1 MPGIVIRA
9 GEIEPNPKSPAGPS
23 HVKKIPKMARR
34 YLGGGFKD
42 FLFSKELKPPTRYI
56 LLSPIW
62 ERIPRR
68 STKYA
73 QQNIHVDILLYLQ
86 IYIYICLY
94 TWEMLFL
101 FSELFMA
108 LQIVLHTFG
117 CPMSRVRPA
126 PPKGI
131 KSQGRFT

>member
-1 MPGIVIRA
+1 MILLVFLRFGCRNLASSWMPGIVIRA

-42 FLFSKELKPPTRYI
+42 FLFSKGLKPPTRYI

-86 IYIYICLY
+86 IYIY
-94 TWEMLFL
+94 
-101 FSELFMA
+101 
-108 LQIVLHTFG
+108 
-117 CPMSRVRPA
+117 MSIYLRDVV
-126 PPKGI
+126 
-131 KSQGRFT
+131 FVF